1 MIVRPLCLAF
11 LLLVGHLAWLPA
23 SAAELRIGMKGT
35 VDNPDPHQ
43 SYTPNRNVQLHV
55 YETLLTQD
63 EHLRPQP
70 LLAES
75 WRAVDPTTWE
85 FTLRPGV
92 KFHDGSPLTPAD
104 VAFSIMR
111 AKATI
116 GLRTYAANVRNVTSV
131 EATGERTLLVHTAVP
146 VPLQPALM
154 VSIAIVSAKAAQN
167 ATGADWNGGRA
178 AVGTGP
184 YRWIRWT
191 ASQDV
196 VLERN
201 PDYWGAKE
209 PWDRVTFRFI
219 SNDSSR
225 VAALLSGDI
234 DIADTLPAELYDR
247 VKGAPGVQLLT
258 TDSIFTNYLYLDSL
272 SPSTPNATGPDG
284 QPLPKNPIADL
295 RVRTAMDHALNRTTL
310 AERAM
315 QGGAS
320 PAGQI
325 AAPGLEGHVADLAP
339 ARYDPALARRLLSEA
354 GYPNGFTLALTC
366 TNDRFAGD
374 SRSCQAVGQ
383 MLSAV
388 GIKAQVDVIPAAIYF
403 RRWATM
409 GVNNQSD
416 FSATIS
422 MFGSTSGLA
431 SEGMNTLIH
440 SNDPERG
447 LGASNR
453 RFFSDPKLDAML
465 ATEDATFDETRRE
478 ALVQD
483 TVRYAMAQRAVLPL
497 FFVKASWG
505 LRKGLTMVPRQDQ
518 YTMATAVR
526 GAP

>member
-1 MIVRPLCLAF
+1 MIRLVLV
-11 LLLVGHLAWLPA
+11 LLLLAAPGW
-23 SAAELRIGMKGT
+23 AAELRIGMKGA

-75 WRAVDPTTWE
+75 WRAVDPLTWE

-92 KFHDGSPLTPAD
+92 RFHDGSPLTPAD

-111 AKATI
+111 AKGTTGI
-116 GLRTYAANVRNVTSV
+116 RTYVANVRNVVSV
-131 EATGERTLLVHTAVP
+131 EPTGERTLLVHTAVP
-146 VPLQPALM
+146 TPLQPELM
-154 VSIAIVSAKAAQN
+154 VSIAIVSAKAAKD
-167 ATGADWNGGRA
+167 ATAADWNGGRA

-184 YRWIRWT
+184 YRWVRWT
-191 ASQDV
+191 PSQDV

-209 PWDRVTFRFI
+209 PWDRVVFRFI
-219 SNDSSR
+219 SNDSAR
-225 VAALLSGDI
+225 VAALLAGDI
-234 DIADTLPAELYDR
+234 DIADTLPAELYER
-247 VKGAPGVQLLT
+247 VQGAPGVTLLT

-272 SPSTPNATGPDG
+272 SPSTSNATGADG
-284 QPLPKNPIADL
+284 QKLPRNPLGDL
-295 RVRTAMDHALNRTTL
+295 RVRTAMDHALNRTVL

-320 PAGQI
+320 PAGQV
-325 AAPGLEGHVADLAP
+325 AAPGLEGHVADLLPAP
-339 ARYDPALARRLLSEA
+339 YDPALARRLLAEA
-354 GYPNGFTLALTC
+354 GFPQGFTLALSC

-383 MLSAV
+383 MLGAV
-388 GIKAQVDVIPAAIYF
+388 GIKAQVDAMPAAIYF
-403 RRWATM
+403 RRWATL
-409 GVNNQSD
+409 GADNQSD
-416 FSATIS
+416 FTATIS
-422 MFGSTSGLA
+422 MFGSTSGMA
-431 SEGMNTLIH
+431 SEGMNTILH
-440 SNDPERG
+440 SPDPERG

-465 ATEDATFDETRRE
+465 GAEDATFDGAQRE
-478 ALVQD
+478 AMVQD

-505 LRKGLTMVPRQDQ
+505 VRKGLTMVPRQDQ
-518 YTMATAVR
+518 YTMATTVR
-526 GAP
+526 AAP